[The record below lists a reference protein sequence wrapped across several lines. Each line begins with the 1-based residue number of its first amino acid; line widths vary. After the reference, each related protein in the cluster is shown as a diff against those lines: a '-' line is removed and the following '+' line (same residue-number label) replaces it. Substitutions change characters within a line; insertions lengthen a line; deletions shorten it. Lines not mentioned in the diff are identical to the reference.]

1 MTDPRERAAVAERA
15 ARAGG
20 SVAESLFR
28 RDIAVETK
36 ENETDYVTRADR
48 EAQEETL
55 AVIRE
60 HYPDEPVVAEEADA
74 AKVVPESG
82 AAWIVDPIDG
92 SHNFVRGGRTWATSV
107 GVVEDGEPVAAATV
121 CPAVGDAV
129 VAADGRVERNGEPVT
144 VSDRTDPERCMVA
157 PTVWWP
163 HDRRDEFAAAARAAV
178 TRFGDVRRPGSVQ
191 TALARL
197 AAGELDGVYTNVDA
211 HPWDTVAGVHLVRRA
226 GGRVTDL
233 DGERWRHDSV
243 GLVASNGGVHDAVL
257 DAAVEI

>member
-1 MTDPRERAAVAERA
+1 MTDARERAAVAERA

-28 RDIAVETK
+28 RDISVETK
-36 ENETDYVTRADR
+36 DNETDYVTRADR

-55 AVIRE
+55 ATIRE
-60 HYPDEPVVAEEADA
+60 HYPGEPVVAEENDA
-74 AKVVPESG
+74 PTEVPESG
-82 AAWIVDPIDG
+82 TAWVVDPIDG

-107 GVVEDGEPVAAATV
+107 GAVDGGEPVAAATV
-121 CPAVGDAV
+121 CPAIGDAV
-129 VAADGRVERNGEPVT
+129 VAADGAVERNGEPVT

-163 HDRRDEFAAAARAAV
+163 HDRRDEFAAATRAAV
-178 TRFGDVRRPGSVQ
+178 SRFGDVRRPGSVQ

-197 AAGELDGVYTNVDA
+197 AAGELDGVFTNVDA
-211 HPWDTVAGVHLVRRA
+211 HPWDTIAGVHLVRQA

-257 DAAVEI
+257 DAATEI